1 MPERREP
8 DDQAERISGWHY
20 NLGWGDGTQSVAPY
34 VPTPMNVVQEM
45 LKLAGAGP
53 GDVLY
58 DLGCGDGRIILAAV
72 EEFNVDRAVGLEI
85 NPRMAEATRMK
96 VYDKELQGRIAVLQA
111 NFFEEDL
118 SEATIVTLY
127 LTTMG
132 NSRLRPKLEKE
143 LRPGARVVSHDFPI
157 TDWALSR
164 EEERQYMV
172 GTHKLFLY
180 RVPEAYTKNKGDQ
193 GVDRWDR
200 VRRLFERRGESSS
213 QR

>member
-8 DDQAERISGWHY
+8 DDLAERISGWHY
-20 NLGWGDGTQSVAPY
+20 SLGWGDGTESVAPY
-34 VPTPMNVVQEM
+34 VPTPMNVVHEM

-58 DLGCGDGRIILAAV
+58 DLGCGDGRVLLAAV
-72 EEFNVDRAVGLEI
+72 EEFNVDKAVGLEI

-96 VYDKELQGRIAVLQA
+96 VYDRDLQGRIVVLQA

-132 NSRLRPKLEKE
+132 NSRLRPKLERE
-143 LRPGARVVSHDFPI
+143 LRPGARVVSHDFPV
-157 TDWALSR
+157 TEWVHSR
-164 EEERQYMV
+164 EEERMYMV

-180 RVPEAYTKNKGDQ
+180 RVPEAYEKKKDPEE
-193 GVDRWDR
+193 DRLGR
-200 VRRLFERRGESSS
+200 VRRLLGRRGPVGG
-213 QR
+213 

>member
-20 NLGWGDGTQSVAPY
+20 SLGWGDGTESVAPY

-45 LKLAGAGP
+45 LKLAEAGP

-58 DLGCGDGRIILAAV
+58 DLGCGDGRVLLAAV

-96 VYDKELQGRIAVLQA
+96 VYDKDLQGRIAVLQA

-118 SEATIVTLY
+118 SEATVVTLY

-132 NSRLRPKLEKE
+132 NSRLRPKLESE

-157 TDWALSR
+157 TDWVVSR
-164 EEERQYMV
+164 EEERVYMV
-172 GTHKLFLY
+172 GAHKLFLY
-180 RVPEAYTKNKGDQ
+180 RMPEAYAKKGAPE
-193 GVDRWDR
+193 GDRLGR
-200 VRRLFERRGESSS
+200 VRRLLGRRGHGGG
-213 QR
+213 

>member
-1 MPERREP
+1 MPEREEP
-8 DDQAERISGWHY
+8 NDMAERISGWHY
-20 NLGWGDGTQSVAPY
+20 SLGWGDGTDNVAPY

-58 DLGCGDGRIILAAV
+58 DLGCGDGRIIMAAV
-72 EEFNVDRAVGLEI
+72 EEFNVDRAVGFEI

-96 VYDKELQGRIAVLQA
+96 VYDRDLQGKVAVLQA
-111 NFFEEDL
+111 DFFKEDL
-118 SEATIVTLY
+118 SGATIVTLY

-132 NSRLRPKLEKE
+132 NNRLRPKLERE

-172 GTHKLFLY
+172 GSHKLFLY
-180 RVPEAYTKNKGDQ
+180 RLPEAYMKKEEPSEG
-193 GVDRWDR
+193 DRWGK
-200 VRRLFERRGESSS
+200 VRRLFERRDGV
-213 QR
+213 